1 MPIRLNDAL
10 KKDAEKKAAAE
21 AEATKKVP
29 VKATETKPGPT
40 QIRKSVAVVANIPE
54 EDDET
59 RSKHVQLL
67 MYPSLHEKAVT
78 AAKNKRMSLNKYI
91 ETLIRSDLEL

>member
-10 KKDAEKKAAAE
+10 KNDAAKKAAAE
-21 AEATKKVP
+21 EAVKKTPATPTEAKKKPAP
-29 VKATETKPGPT
+29 VRKP
-40 QIRKSVAVVANIPE
+40 VAVAVNIP
-54 EDDET
+54 DDEDEI
-59 RSKHVQLL
+59 RSRHVQLL